1 MRSSPSLKKASALL
15 LLVMPVD
22 TPVQTTRKTRFAGT

>member
-1 MRSSPSLKKASALL
+1 MRSSPSPKKASALL

-22 TPVQTTRKTRFAGT
+22 TRAPTMRKTRFAGT

>member
-22 TPVQTTRKTRFAGT
+22 TRAPTMRKTRCAGT